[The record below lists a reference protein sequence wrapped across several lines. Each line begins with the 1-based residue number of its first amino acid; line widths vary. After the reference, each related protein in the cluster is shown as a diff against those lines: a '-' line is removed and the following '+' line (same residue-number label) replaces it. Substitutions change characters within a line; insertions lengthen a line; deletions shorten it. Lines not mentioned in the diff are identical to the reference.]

1 MTDRVALAE
10 LARLIEV
17 SSGFVLRETD
27 YRTLEVFAADRIA
40 ALKRVADIR
49 QYTDLLR
56 RDPESDEWR
65 SLLSE
70 ITIKESYLFRG
81 HAQFEGL
88 EKVVLP
94 ELVEGRNDRHV
105 RVWCAGCARGEEA
118 ATLAVILAESEV
130 VADSQWTITATD
142 VDDEALAEA
151 RRGLFGRRAMSRVP
165 AEFLRSHFTPRGD
178 HFQLDRQLLERIR
191 FRRLNLVDRSAVID
205 AGPFDV
211 VFMRNV
217 LIYFRP
223 ELQRRVVESVGLALA
238 ADGCVFLGPSE
249 SLIHIDSDFSAR
261 NLEGCFCYRR
271 TENATHEST
280 EGRAR
285 SPRQIASAESRELH
299 ELSARSVVDAR
310 SETPVFAERLKAAIA
325 KLQGE
330 MDTEAFRT
338 IRDLKRDF
346 PERSV
351 VHAIEGV
358 LHERTGDPE
367 SAALAYRAALYLTPE
382 IGVLRFLLARSLQ
395 RLGRY
400 DRARNEFRSALTS
413 LQQISRDLSEVW
425 DQIGLPPLEEMKK
438 RCREASEEPIG

>member
-1 MTDRVALAE
+1 MTDRVGLDE

-27 YRTLEVFAADRIA
+27 YRALEVFAASRIA
-40 ALKRVADIR
+40 ALKRVTGIR

-56 RDPESDEWR
+56 GDPESDEWR
-65 SLLSE
+65 RLLSE

-94 ELVEGRNDRHV
+94 ELVENRNDRHV

-118 ATLAVILAESEV
+118 ATLAVILAESKV

-142 VDDEALAEA
+142 VDDEALTEA
-151 RRGLFGRRAMSRVP
+151 RQGLFGRRAMSRVP
-165 AEFLRSHFTPRGD
+165 AEFLGSHFEPRGD
-178 HFQLDRQLLERIR
+178 YFQLDRKLLEKIR
-191 FRRLNLVDRSAVID
+191 FRRLNLVDRPAVIG

-223 ELQRRVVESVGLALA
+223 EQQRRVVESVGLALA

-249 SLIHIDSDFSAR
+249 SLFHIDSDFSAR

-271 TENATHEST
+271 RENAMHEST
-280 EGRAR
+280 EVRTGN
-285 SPRQIASAESRELH
+285 PRQISSEESRTLQEV
-299 ELSARSVVDAR
+299 SARGIVDAR
-310 SETPVFAERLKAAIA
+310 SETPVFAARLKAAIA
-325 KLQGE
+325 ELQGE
-330 MDTEAFRT
+330 MDTDAFRT
-338 IRDLKRDF
+338 INDLKRDF

-358 LHERTGDPE
+358 LHEKAGDPE

-395 RLGRY
+395 CLGRH
-400 DRARNEFRSALTS
+400 DRARNEFRSALPS
-413 LQQISRDLSEVW
+413 LQQISRELSDVW
-425 DQIGLPPLEEMKK
+425 DQIGLPPLKEMKML
-438 RCREASEEPIG
+438 CRQGSEEPGD